1 MGRYSFVETIPTEFV
16 SLRMYT
22 LPVYILKLSRRK
34 TIEIQWLTA
43 FLRFWRLFLN
53 TVPKL
58 EEFRLS
64 SSRNL

>member
-22 LPVYILKLSRRK
+22 LPVYILILSRRK
-34 TIEIQWLTA
+34 TIEIQWLTV

-64 SSRNL
+64 SSQNL